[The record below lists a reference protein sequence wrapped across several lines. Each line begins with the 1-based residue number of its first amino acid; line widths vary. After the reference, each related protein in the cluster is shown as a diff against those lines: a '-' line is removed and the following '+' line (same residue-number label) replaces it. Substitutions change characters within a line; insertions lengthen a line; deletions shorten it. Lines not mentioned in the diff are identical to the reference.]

1 MIQPNPNNNLYL
13 RLGKSSHENSGL
25 RDLVGRLNQ
34 KMQRDA
40 LIQTT
45 TDELREYLQVDR
57 VVIYYFYRQ
66 WDGQVTYES
75 LRTPELSIYGSTGPN
90 DCFNGEYADLYLK
103 GRVREITDI
112 EVEAIDNCHRDFL
125 RSLGVRAN
133 LVVPIL
139 NPTGLWG
146 LLIAHHC
153 QNFRSWSSSDID
165 IVQEAAATLAKAPTI
180 RDSN

>member
-1 MIQPNPNNNLYL
+1 MMEPNPNNNLYL
-13 RLGKSSHENSGL
+13 TLGKSSHENSGL
-25 RDLVGRLNQ
+25 RDLVDRLNQ
-34 KMQRDA
+34 KMEHDT

-45 TDELREYLQVDR
+45 TNELREYLQVDR

-66 WDGQVTYES
+66 WEGQVTYES
-75 LRTPELSIYGSTGPN
+75 LSSPELSIYGSTGAD

-103 GRVREITDI
+103 GRVRGIADI

-125 RSLGVRAN
+125 RSVGVRAN

-139 NPTGLWG
+139 NPKGLWG

-153 QNFRSWSSSDID
+153 QDVRSWSESDI
-165 IVQEAAATLAKAPTI
+165 EMTKKAAATLANAPTI